1 MLLCFSFQLLLLITC
16 KKECFE
22 QNKLTFV
29 EDLIYGANY
38 DANHP
43 HRAYIAPVNVVV
55 DGTYVPDY
63 GTTEGLM
70 DFKFKMRLPESVY
83 GDLVLIQ
90 WYVRNLNALVF
101 LLLSVVPKTHH

>member
-1 MLLCFSFQLLLLITC
+1 MNIVLINTTHTTFHELVII
-16 KKECFE
+16 ECFE

-38 DANHP
+38 DPNYP
-43 HRAYIAPVNVVV
+43 HRAYIAPVNVAV
-55 DGTYVPDY
+55 DGVYVPNY

-70 DFKFKMRLPESVY
+70 DFSFKMRLPENVY

-90 WYVRNLNALVF
+90 W
-101 LLLSVVPKTHH
+101 